1 MKQNRLNSWASRLR
15 KISALCL
22 MLVASTNLWADN
34 KLTIKPDVKAGQ
46 TGTITIALDN
56 ATDYTAFQMDIK
68 LPVGLS
74 IESTGAMEIVSA
86 VNADHNVAYNTVDGV
101 TKVAAYSFDGA
112 SSGNNAFKASGDL
125 LIITVTAAAD
135 YAPADVEVSGII
147 FVTQSD
153 LAAVTDFVVETEA
166 GLMGDV
172 NNNGRIDIA
181 DAVCVINKVVAKSNA
196 VFIENRADMNGNGR
210 VDIGDAV
217 SIVNIVVGKTPVET
231 SRGVMFLPDPQ

>member
-1 MKQNRLNSWASRLR
+1 MKQNSQNSWASRLR

-22 MLVASTNLWADN
+22 MLVASTNLWAAN

-68 LPVGLS
+68 LPAGLS

-112 SSGNNAFKASGDL
+112 SSGNNAFKASGDFL
-125 LIITVTAAAD
+125 VITVSAAAD
-135 YAPADVEVSGII
+135 YTPADVQIENII

-153 LAAVTDFVVETEA
+153 LAAVTDFEVETEA

-172 NNNGRIDIA
+172 DGSGAVTLLDGLAIIDYYLKKNPSPFNLALADLNGDGEITLLDGLAAIDIYL
-181 DAVCVINKVVAKSNA
+181 KK
-196 VFIENRADMNGNGR
+196 
-210 VDIGDAV
+210 
-217 SIVNIVVGKTPVET
+217 
-231 SRGVMFLPDPQ
+231 

>member
-1 MKQNRLNSWASRLR
+1 MFNMKQNNQSSWAARLR

-34 KLTIKPDVKAGQ
+34 KLTIKPDIKAGQ

-68 LPVGLS
+68 LPAGLS

-86 VNADHNVAYNTVDGV
+86 VDADHNVAYNTVDGV
-101 TKVAAYSFDGA
+101 TKVAAYSFDGV
-112 SSGNNAFKASGDL
+112 SSGNEAFKASGDF
-125 LIITVTAAAD
+125 LIITVTADAD
-135 YAPADVEVSGII
+135 YTPADVQIDNII

-153 LAAVTDFVVETEA
+153 LAAVTDFEVETEA

-172 NNNGRIDIA
+172 D
-181 DAVCVINKVVAKSNA
+181 
-196 VFIENRADMNGNGR
+196 GNGK
-210 VDIGDAV
+210 VDTNDAILV
-217 SIVNIVVGKTPVET
+217 IKYFLGQNPENFNAAVADLTGEGKIDTNDAIAIIKI
-231 SRGVMFLPDPQ
+231 FLNN

>member
-68 LPVGLS
+68 LPAGLS

-112 SSGNNAFKASGDL
+112 SNGNEAFKATGDF
-125 LIITVTAAAD
+125 LIITVTADAD
-135 YAPADVEVSGII
+135 YTPADVQIENII

-153 LAAVTDFVVETEA
+153 LSAVTDFEVETEA

-172 NNNGRIDIA
+172 NGDGAIDMK
-181 DAVCVINKVVAKSNA
+181 DALKVIQYY
-196 VFIENRADMNGNGR
+196 
-210 VDIGDAV
+210 
-217 SIVNIVVGKTPVET
+217 VGKNPSDFNVAVADLNGDGEVDMKDALAIVKIYT
-231 SRGVMFLPDPQ
+231 SN

>member
-68 LPVGLS
+68 LPAGLS

-112 SSGNNAFKASGDL
+112 SNGNEAFKATGDF
-125 LIITVTAAAD
+125 LIITVTADAD
-135 YAPADVEVSGII
+135 YTPADVQIDNII

-153 LAAVTDFVVETEA
+153 LAAVTDFEVETEA

-172 NNNGRIDIA
+172 D
-181 DAVCVINKVVAKSNA
+181 
-196 VFIENRADMNGNGR
+196 GNGK
-210 VDIGDAV
+210 VDTNDAILV
-217 SIVNIVVGKTPVET
+217 IKYFLGQNPENFNAAVADLTGEGKIDTNDAIAIIKI
-231 SRGVMFLPDPQ
+231 FLNN